1 MKKISARPI
10 WELRRSQMIQGASP
24 VDEISAKGLVVE
36 EDIWVA
42 ELGIEARLHVLHA
55 AQNPVA
61 VAVPSQNN
69 NRRFRPL
76 LMAPRRC
83 SLSRVDRLPM
93 HIVREA
99 RPALKRLQ

>member
-1 MKKISARPI
+1 
-10 WELRRSQMIQGASP
+10 MIQEASP
-24 VDEISAKGLVVE
+24 ADKISAKGLVVE
-36 EDIWVA
+36 EDIGVA
-42 ELGIEARLHVLHA
+42 ELGIEARLHALHA

-93 HIVREA
+93 HVVREA